1 MFIVRISVNLP
12 GKTTLRI
19 SHAVSPTKTLPSAG
33 PFRVIRVID
42 ADTIK
47 LDTGETVRL
56 IGVDAPESKHPEIPV
71 QRFGLEATE
80 FLKNLIE
87 KSQCMLEYEPGNQ
100 TDKYGRLL
108 AYVFVGGELINAKLI
123 ERGYAYAYS
132 RFPFSRQNE
141 FLNLERQARQRQ
153 YGLWSLSLKDGRIA
167 NLVERYDALNIEGR
181 KKLDDILKEL
191 IHKYPFPEERR

>member
-1 MFIVRISVNLP
+1 MIYYLRDRFIRYVILITAFIIITMFIARIFIGLPKNTPSRISPVP
-12 GKTTLRI
+12 
-19 SHAVSPTKTLPSAG
+19 STKILPSAG

-47 LDTGETVRL
+47 LDTGDTVRL

-87 KSQCMLEYEPGNQ
+87 NSQCTLEYEPGNQ

-108 AYVFVGGELINAKLI
+108 AYVFVDGELINAKLI

-141 FLNLERQARQRQ
+141 FLILNVRRVRVNTGCGVYHLRMD
-153 YGLWSLSLKDGRIA
+153 GLLTSSKDTMP
-167 NLVERYDALNIEGR
+167 LV
-181 KKLDDILKEL
+181 
-191 IHKYPFPEERR
+191 